1 MRRWSL
7 ALVLFLAPAC
17 DGAAADALSTPPDA
31 APQAP
36 GQVSAHDAGSVAP
49 DAAPSGPHDA
59 GVAADSAEAA
69 GEAATSTPAPPP
81 CAGAFVC
88 DDFEQDTAGQPPG
101 APFAIATPSC
111 AGAGVVAIDASQAH
125 SGTRSAKVTGGGG
138 YCDHVFFGAT
148 LPSSATTATL
158 WARFFVR
165 LDAALGPGHVTFLA
179 MHDASTGK
187 DLRMGGQDQ
196 VLMWNRES
204 DDATLPAMSPA
215 GTAMSQSP
223 APAAWT
229 CVELAIDPVART
241 LQTWVD
247 GALVP
252 GLVDDGVPTPDV
264 DAQWLQGTAW
274 TPRLTDVRFGWES
287 YAGQADTLW
296 FDDVAVGAARI
307 GCGS

>member
-1 MRRWSL
+1 M
-7 ALVLFLAPAC
+7 APLVAAVALAPAC
-17 DGAAADALSTPPDA
+17 DGAAADVLSIPADA
-31 APQAP
+31 AAEATGPVP
-36 GQVSAHDAGSVAP
+36 AHDAGAAASDASPSLPGDGAVAP
-49 DAAPSGPHDA
+49 DAAEA
-59 GVAADSAEAA
+59 G
-69 GEAATSTPAPPP
+69 GEAATSTPSPPS

-88 DDFEQDTAGQPPG
+88 DDFEQDAAGQAPG
-101 APFAIATPSC
+101 APFAIATPNC
-111 AGAGVVAIDASQAH
+111 TGAGVVTIDATQAH

-138 YCDHVFFGAT
+138 YCDHVFFGAP

-158 WARFFVR
+158 WVRFFVR
-165 LDAALGPGHVTFLA
+165 LDAALGSGHVTFLA

-215 GTAMSQSP
+215 GTALSVSP
-223 APAAWT
+223 AAGTWT

-241 LQTWVD
+241 LQTRVD

-274 TPRLTDVRFGWES
+274 TPRPTDVRFGWES

-307 GCGS
+307 GCGT